1 MDAVIA
7 SPIAAAAGGSFLIES
22 RTPDEIFT
30 PEDLSEEQ
38 RQIAA
43 TAELFA
49 REEIL
54 PHAAAIEA
62 KEPGALTAVLRKIAE
77 LGFTALDIPE
87 EFGGLGMDKVS
98 STLITDHISVLASFS
113 TAFGAHIGIATLPLV
128 WYGTEEQKQRY
139 LPKLAT
145 CEWIGAYGLSEASSG
160 SDAMNIR
167 TRAVL
172 SSDGAHYILN
182 GEKQWLTNCGIAD
195 LYTVFAKIDGEKFSA
210 FLIERATPGLTVGA
224 EEHKLGIHG
233 SSTCPLVLQDCKI
246 PAGNLLGEAGKGH
259 HIAFNVLN
267 VGRFKLGVAC
277 IGGARHA
284 LAQMIRYAKERKAF
298 GKPIAEFGLIQR
310 KISSAAAQLYA
321 AESMAYRLAGL
332 IDARL
337 DTARLDSARAE
348 QTGGP
353 SGQSIDV
360 PRKIEE
366 YAVEC
371 SILKVYGSEMLT
383 LVADELIATMGG
395 YGYVEEYPA
404 ERTYRDARINRI
416 FEGTN
421 EINRLII
428 TGWMMKRAMSGKLP
442 LLGAIKRVMDEVME
456 PPAFGGDS
464 DAGQP
469 LAHETAVLAAVKKM
483 ALFAAGV
490 ASQRFMTALEEQQE
504 IMADLADMISQVF
517 ALESAL
523 VRAQKIASAG
533 RGSAEVAAAMTG
545 LLAEESMAL
554 AEQAARRVL
563 AASSEGDALDH
574 AVGDSAAPGAIDAV
588 RCGHVEP
595 RRGSQ
600 VHRAGTLSFLK
611 DELPVLMQPAPS
623 DSKTIRVLLAE
634 AESSLAEGPHA
645 ERARR
650 DAETLLLHAI
660 REDVPDANL
669 AWLIAHDNETLPAHA
684 RHGFSRVGRTPPCR
698 RAHSI
703 HYGRG

>member
-395 YGYVEEYPA
+395 YGYVQEYPA

-428 TGWMMKRAMSGKLP
+428 TGWMMKRAMNGKLP

-490 ASQRFMTALEEQQE
+490 ASQRFMAALEEQQE

-533 RGSAEVAAAMTG
+533 RGSAEVAVAMTG

-563 AASSEGDALDH
+563 AASSEGDAL
-574 AVGDSAAPGAIDAV
+574 ATQLAIL
-588 RCGHVEP
+588 
-595 RRGSQ
+595 RRLARSTPSD
-600 VHRAGTLSFLK
+600 VVTLSRG
-611 DELPVLMQPAPS
+611 V
-623 DSKTIRVLLAE
+623 
-634 AESSLAEGPHA
+634 
-645 ERARR
+645 ARR
-650 DAETLLLHAI
+650 CIELE
-660 REDVPDANL
+660 RYP
-669 AWLIAHDNETLPAHA
+669 
-684 RHGFSRVGRTPPCR
+684 F
-698 RAHSI
+698 
-703 HYGRG
+703 